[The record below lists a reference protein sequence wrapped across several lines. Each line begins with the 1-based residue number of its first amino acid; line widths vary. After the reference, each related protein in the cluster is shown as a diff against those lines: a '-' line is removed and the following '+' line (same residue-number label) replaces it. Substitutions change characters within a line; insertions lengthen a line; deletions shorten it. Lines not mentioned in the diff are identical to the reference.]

1 MLVQNESLSFGFIE
15 PVRHSK
21 LGVFDLMAIDG
32 TVSQARHTDP
42 NSNAI
47 WIEVVLAV
55 VVREDQLIAVPWFPT
70 STDDSPFAVDLTRGE
85 LIRYAVA
92 TTPDGLQ

>member
-1 MLVQNESLSFGFIE
+1 MLVQDKGFSLGFVE
-15 PVRHSK
+15 PIRHPE

-55 VVREDQLIAVPWFPT
+55 VVRENEFIAVPWLPT
-70 STDDSPFAVDLTRGE
+70 CADDSPFAVDLTGGE